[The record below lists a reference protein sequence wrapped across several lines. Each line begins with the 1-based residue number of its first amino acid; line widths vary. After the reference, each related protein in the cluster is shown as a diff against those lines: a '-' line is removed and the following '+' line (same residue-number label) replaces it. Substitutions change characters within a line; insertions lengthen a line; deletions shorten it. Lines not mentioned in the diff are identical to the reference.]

1 MNIPLPPISSDIQNQ
16 IKEMVSKVYMLR
28 RKSKSLLD
36 VAKQA
41 VEMAIEQSEEEAMTW
56 LNKIISESQL
66 PAAEVTGL

>member
-1 MNIPLPPISSDIQNQ
+1 
-16 IKEMVSKVYMLR
+16 MVSKVYMLR